1 MGAGGSVQTEAVK
14 AQLLPF
20 FVEEYSRIQS
30 MGLEGDAL
38 AHEFQQ
44 ALAARIPDLEG
55 QVLVESSVSGKQVGI
70 STSSKGLPERCH
82 KTLHHIVDR
91 HSLTMLVCVD
101 GSPASDLSF
110 DVAMRMRKSRDKI
123 LIYHSFNLSEQASLN
138 VHFQRDSIASKYTSM
153 AMMNG
158 VSANEADKIM
168 LLRERADGEDNKDSV
183 LSLIAEY
190 DEELHGMPI
199 GQSYYLPTK
208 NVDFI
213 VVGFTGSRGAEKA
226 ASGPTVMGST
236 TNLTLRG
243 ISRPIVVAKAPL
255 PPLGEN
261 GSSTSLLY
269 VVAVDSSERSKK
281 GLALIMTLV
290 KPKDRVVCVHIA
302 ADTEG
307 FQGDHGESDSKELE
321 KFYRTELDLFGPA
334 QSSLIKIPQANGKT
348 RAQMIVEYVND
359 TCEPRPDF
367 LCISPRARVSQHEEL
382 GSVSD
387 GIVMDAK
394 CNIIFCKSV

>member
-20 FVEEYSRIQS
+20 FCEEYSRIQGL
-30 MGLEGDAL
+30 GLEGDAL
-38 AHEFQQ
+38 AQEFQQ
-44 ALAARIPDLEG
+44 ALAARMPDLEG
-55 QVLVESSVSGKQVGI
+55 QAFVESSVSGKQVGI
-70 STSSKGLPERCH
+70 ASPQGLAERCH
-82 KTLHHIVDR
+82 KTLNHIVNR

-110 DVAMRMRKSRDKI
+110 DVAMRMRKSRDKF

-158 VSANEADKIM
+158 ISAAEVDNIM
-168 LLRERADGEDNKDSV
+168 LLRERAEGEDNKDSV

-208 NVDFI
+208 NIDFI

-243 ISRPIVVAKAPL
+243 ISRPIIVAKAPL

-261 GSSTSLLY
+261 GSTSLLF
-269 VVAVDSSERSKK
+269 VVAVDSSERSKR

-290 KPKDRVVCVHIA
+290 KPKDRVICVHIV

-321 KFYRTELDLFGPA
+321 KFYRTELELFGPP

-348 RAQMIVEYVND
+348 RAQMIVEFVND

-367 LCISPRARVSQHEEL
+367 LCISPRARISHHEEL